1 MVKMPLVPSFSG
13 VTLEPGATGLIGMS
27 LNGVPAFGPQEGGG
41 TNAVEGPAAV
51 VGGVTVTGVP
61 PQGHAAPSGDWHY
74 HSGEFGLV
82 TDIASIPR
90 TKLIGYAMD
99 GFPIYGALDDDSV
112 LDECNGVGATAAT
125 YRYHIRTKAQV
136 DETLP
141 YCDGTSPAIQWPY
154 ILGCF
159 KGDMTKSATVDSTT
173 NALPSDCV
181 LSSSGPVIAPVAAP
195 TPAPTSQP
203 AFPPGFCFSGDTMVQ
218 IQDQKGPIAMK
229 NLKVGDNVLTAS
241 GSYEQVFSF
250 GHRHN
255 NIEAEFLHFL
265 PSGLEIS
272 PDHMVL
278 VD

>member
-1 MVKMPLVPSFSG
+1 MEFLHLDV
-13 VTLEPGATGLIGMS
+13 
-27 LNGVPAFGPQEGGG
+27 QEGGG
-41 TNAVEGPAAV
+41 TNADEVPAAV
-51 VGGVTVTGVP
+51 VGGVTATVVP

-90 TKLIGYAMD
+90 TKLIGYAID
-99 GFPIYGALDDDSV
+99 GLTIYGALNDDSV

-125 YRYHIRTKAQV
+125 YRYHSIRSKAQV

-181 LSSSGPVIAPVAAP
+181 LDSSAPVTAPVPTLVP
-195 TPAPTSQP
+195 TPAPTP
-203 AFPPGFCFSGDTMVQ
+203 VPTPVRCAP
-218 IQDQKGPIAMK
+218 
-229 NLKVGDNVLTAS
+229 VLAPVLRCAPVATSVARS
-241 GSYEQVFSF
+241 
-250 GHRHN
+250 
-255 NIEAEFLHFL
+255 
-265 PSGLEIS
+265 
-272 PDHMVL
+272 DHSR
-278 VD
+278 